1 MKTTFDRISGMTAE
15 QRDKLAEQ
23 FEKASRVA
31 GAEPIAVVGIG
42 CRLPGGVT
50 GPESFWEL
58 LENGTNAVTEVPA
71 DRWDAEAFYDP
82 DPMAPGRMPT
92 KWGAYLNDI
101 AGFDADFF
109 GITPREA
116 AAMDPQQ
123 RVLLEVAWEA
133 LENAGLA
140 PDHLGETR
148 TAVMMGVYYT
158 EYQNSSA
165 GDPDTIDAYSATGN
179 AHSVTVGRISYLLGL
194 KGPAVAVDTA
204 CSSSLVSIHLACQS
218 LRMRESDLALAGGV
232 SLNLRPETQLAL
244 AKWGML
250 SPHGRCY
257 AFDSRADGFVRGEG
271 AGVVVLKRLTD
282 AVRDG
287 DRVLGVVRGSAVN
300 QDGRSNGLT
309 APNAPSQRD
318 VITRALR
325 SADVPA
331 GSVNFIET
339 HGTGTGLGDP
349 IEFDALAAV
358 YGRGEVPCALGAVK
372 TNMGHLEAAAGI
384 AGFIKTVLT
393 LQHGKIPPNLNFEK
407 WNPTIDPSATRL
419 FVPTKAGEWPESE
432 HPRRGAVS
440 SFGMGGTNAHIVVE
454 QGPEYAPTAVDSAPA
469 VTTLVVSGK
478 TPARLAAAATAL
490 ADYLDGDG
498 ATAALADVAHTVN
511 HHRSRYNTIA
521 TVCARDHAE
530 AVTGLR
536 ALAAGQ
542 LAPGVVPAH
551 DARNGVGAGSG
562 TVFLY
567 SGQGAQWA
575 GMGRELLVSEP
586 TFAAA
591 VDELEPTFVDKVG
604 FSLRQVLE
612 AGEPVV
618 GIDRIQ
624 PVLVGMQLAL
634 TALWRSYGVEPDAV
648 IGHSMGEVTAAVVAG
663 ALTPAEGLD
672 VIATRTRLMKRLSGQ
687 GAMAL
692 LELDAT
698 AAEKL
703 IADRPDITI
712 AVYASPKQ
720 SVIAGP
726 PDQVD
731 ELVAMVDAQGKLARR
746 IEVDVASHHPTIDPV
761 LPELREALAY
771 LAPAAPKIPLISTVG
786 YAGSSPLFSAD
797 YWATNLRNP
806 VRFSQA
812 VHEAGAENS
821 NFIEIS
827 PHPLL
832 THAITDT
839 LAAQTT
845 SRKFHVGATVN
856 RDHPEML
863 AFHAQLAAV
872 RPPAVAAPEEIHAR
886 VTDAP
891 GNAWQHTSY
900 WMADRSAG
908 REFSGAHPLLGLHV
922 ELPSGSGHV
931 WQSDVGLEAHPWLAD
946 HIVHGLPVMP
956 GAGFAEIALAAGCEA
971 LGLPATGVE
980 VAVEVEQMLPLDPH
994 TRLTT
999 QVVRDDSTGEQRVE
1013 IHSRSDAG
1021 GWTRH
1026 AVGTVRA
1033 ADAAESA
1040 PARLTASSG
1049 DGTPVSPAAAGSPV
1063 SPADFYTALRRTGA
1077 HHAHAFAALT
1087 RIVRGSGAADTE
1099 IVLPDEATPHR
1110 GIVLHPVM
1118 LDAALQG
1125 LAAAMSDET
1134 LSDSTDVTYLPVG
1147 FGSIRVFGEIGRRAR
1162 CRAEL
1167 VSVVEDSGDAVGR
1180 VTLTDDTGAVLAR
1193 VDDVHLKRIQRRTVP
1208 LPLSQKIFDSV
1219 WVESP
1224 VPSGA
1229 APTGSWLALADT
1241 AAALATAQDF
1251 ASGFGAPE
1259 RRVLTADLGDENAVR
1274 EAFATATADPDLPP
1288 AGVVVFVDHP
1298 DFDGTDAAAGLA
1310 HARDVIWGVAGA
1322 VRAIVGSWHGKA
1334 PRLWLVSKG
1343 GLVVGDSREDPD
1355 GAGNPGTG
1363 SLKGLVRVLAYE
1375 HPDLK
1380 TTLLDVGA
1388 DGDAAATLAT
1398 EIEGGNAAPTDDVIA
1413 WRGST
1418 RFVERLS
1425 RAKLPATPGDV
1436 VVRKDGSYVVTG
1448 ALGGVGMA
1456 VVRWLVDRG
1465 AGRVVVNGRSEPS
1478 EEVQAELDQLS
1489 ERAEIVA
1496 VLGDVARPGVAER
1509 LVSAAAETG
1518 KPLRG
1523 LIHSAAVLEDEIFVG
1538 LTRES
1543 LDKIWVPK
1551 AAGALRLH
1559 EVTAGLD
1566 LDWWVGFS
1574 SIVSLLGSPGQAAY
1588 ACANAWLDSLVA
1600 WRRAAGLPAT
1610 AINWGQ
1616 WADVGLASSLR
1627 FSVLDPITPAEGVD
1641 ALGGVLAAG
1650 FSRVGIARLRL
1661 DRAAAAF
1668 PEIHQIGFFADL
1680 VGELETDDVDE
1691 DWGGPDALKELD
1703 AAEINRVVVARLR
1716 RRISAIMGYSDDGAV
1731 DVAQPLTELGLDSLM
1746 AVRMRN
1752 TIRGDFGVEPPVA
1765 LLLQGASLA
1774 DLALDLI
1781 RQLGLAEEDTSER
1794 PNALR
1799 DRAQQRAAARQ
1810 RAASR
1815 RKVGPRS

>member
-1 MKTTFDRISGMTAE
+1 MKTTFDRISGMSAE

-42 CRLPGGVT
+42 CRFPGGVT
-50 GPESFWEL
+50 GPDSFWKL
-58 LENGTNAVTEVPA
+58 LESGTDAVTEVPA

-82 DPMAPGRMPT
+82 DLTAPGRMPT
-92 KWGAYLNDI
+92 KWGAYLDDVS
-101 AGFDADFF
+101 GFDADFF
-109 GITPREA
+109 GISPREA
-116 AAMDPQQ
+116 TSMDPQQ
-123 RVLLEVAWEA
+123 RVALEVAWEA
-133 LENAGLA
+133 LENAGYA
-140 PDHLGETR
+140 PDQLGESR
-148 TAVMMGVYYT
+148 TAVMLGVYYS
-158 EYQNSSA
+158 EYQNASA
-165 GDPDTIDAYSATGN
+165 DNADSIDAYSATGN

-204 CSSSLVSIHLACQS
+204 CSSSLVSIHLACHS

-250 SPHGRCY
+250 SPHGKCH

-318 VITRALR
+318 VLTRALR
-325 SADVPA
+325 SADVAA
-331 GSVNFIET
+331 GTVHYIET

-358 YGRGEVPCALGAVK
+358 YGKGEVPCALGTVK

-393 LQHGKIPPNLNFEK
+393 LQHGTIAPNLNFEK
-407 WNPTIDPSATRL
+407 WNPQIDPKPTRL
-419 FVPTKAGEWPESE
+419 FVPTEAGAWPESE
-432 HPRRGAVS
+432 HPRRAGVS
-440 SFGMGGTNAHIVVE
+440 SFGFSGTNAHIVLE
-454 QGPEYAPTAVDSAPA
+454 QGPEPAAAAAPTPSV
-469 VTTLVVSGK
+469 VTIVVSGK
-478 TPARLAAAATAL
+478 TAPRLAASAKSL
-490 ADYLDGDG
+490 ADWLEGDG
-498 ATAALADVAHTVN
+498 AAVSLADVAHTVN
-511 HHRSRYNTIA
+511 HHRSRYSTIA

-530 AVTGLR
+530 AIIGLR

-551 DARNGVGAGSG
+551 DARNGTGAGNG

-575 GMGRELLVSEP
+575 GMGKALLVEEP
-586 TFAAA
+586 AFAAA
-591 VDELEPTFVDKVG
+591 IDELEPAFVDKVG
-604 FSLRQVLE
+604 FSLRQALE
-612 AGEPVV
+612 AGEPIV

-648 IGHSMGEVTAAVVAG
+648 IGHSMGEATAAVVAG
-663 ALTPAEGLD
+663 VLTPAEGFD
-672 VIATRTRLMKRLSGQ
+672 IIATRTRLMKRLSGQ

-692 LELDAT
+692 LELDAQAT
-698 AAEKL
+698 EKL
-703 IADRPDITI
+703 IADRPDLTI

-731 ELVAMVDAQGKLARR
+731 DVVALVDGQGRLARR

-761 LPELREALAY
+761 LSELREALAY
-771 LAPAAPKIPLISTVG
+771 LTPAAPKIPLVSTVA
-786 YAGSSPLFSAD
+786 YSGSSPMYSAD
-797 YWATNLRNP
+797 YWAANLRNP

-812 VHEAGAENS
+812 VHEASADNG

-832 THAITDT
+832 AHAISDT
-839 LAAQTT
+839 VDAQGT
-845 SRKFHVGATVN
+845 SRKYHVGATIN
-856 RDHPEML
+856 RDHPESL

-872 RPPAVAAPEEIHAR
+872 RPPAVTAPDGDTAR
-886 VTDAP
+886 VVDVPPTS
-891 GNAWQHTSY
+891 WQHVPFWQS
-900 WMADRSAG
+900 DRSSG
-908 REFSGAHPLLGLHV
+908 QKFSGAHPLLGLHV
-922 ELPSGSGHV
+922 ELPSGTGHV

-971 LGLPATGVE
+971 LGLPATGVDVE
-980 VAVEVEQMLPLDPH
+980 VEVEQMLPLDPH
-994 TRLTT
+994 TMLTT
-999 QVVRDDSTGEQRVE
+999 QLVTDESTGENRVE

-1021 GWTRH
+1021 SWTRH
-1026 AVGTVRA
+1026 AAGKVRA
-1033 ADAAESA
+1033 AETGTSA
-1040 PARLTASSG
+1040 GRLTASS
-1049 DGTPVSPAAAGSPV
+1049 DGTPVSPS
-1063 SPADFYTALRRTGA
+1063 DFYTALRRTGA

-1087 RIVRGSGAADTE
+1087 RIVRSNGAADTE

-1180 VTLTDDTGAVLAR
+1180 VTLADDSGTVLAQ
-1193 VDDVHLKRIQRRTVP
+1193 VNDVHLKRIQRRTVP

-1219 WVESP
+1219 WVES
-1224 VPSGA
+1224 A
-1229 APTGSWLALADT
+1229 APAGGAVRGSWLALADG
-1241 AAALATAQDF
+1241 AAGLASAQDF
-1251 ASGFGAPE
+1251 ANSFGASD
-1259 RRVLTADLGDENAVR
+1259 RRVITADLGDESAVR

-1288 AGVVVFVDHP
+1288 AGVIVFGDFP
-1298 DFDGTDAAAGLA
+1298 DQLVLDGSDAASGLA
-1310 HARDVIWGVAGA
+1310 HARDVIWGVAGT

-1334 PRLWLVSKG
+1334 PRLWLVSNG
-1343 GLVVGDSREDPD
+1343 GLVVDAQD
-1355 GAGNPGTG
+1355 GPGNPGTN
-1363 SLKGLVRVLAYE
+1363 SLKGLARVLAYE

-1380 TTLLDVGA
+1380 TTLLDVGSGNEA
-1388 DGDAAATLAT
+1388 GVSSSILAT
-1398 EIEGGNAAPTDDVIA
+1398 EIEAAGDDDVIA
-1413 WRGST
+1413 WRRST

-1425 RAKLPATPGDV
+1425 RAQLPSTKGEL

-1456 VVRWLVDRG
+1456 VVRWLVDHG
-1465 AGRVVVNGRSEPS
+1465 AGRVIVNGRGAPS
-1478 EEVQAELDQLS
+1478 EEVQAELDRLS
-1489 ERAEIVA
+1489 DRAEIVA
-1496 VLGDVARPGVAER
+1496 VLGDVAVPGVAER
-1509 LVSAAAETG
+1509 LVAAAAETG
-1518 KPLRG
+1518 KPVRG
-1523 LIHSAAVLEDEIFVG
+1523 VIHSAAVLEDEIFVG

-1543 LDKIWVPK
+1543 LDKIWAPK

-1559 EVTAGLD
+1559 EVTAGLE

-1588 ACANAWLDSLVA
+1588 ACANAWLDGLVA
-1600 WRRAAGLPAT
+1600 WRRAAGLPAI

-1668 PEIHQIGFFADL
+1668 PEIHQIGFFTDL
-1680 VGELETDDVDE
+1680 VGELETDEVDE
-1691 DWGGPDALKELD
+1691 DWGGPEALKEMD

-1731 DVAQPLTELGLDSLM
+1731 DTAQPLTELGLDSLM

>member
-1 MKTTFDRISGMTAE
+1 MKTTFDRISAMTAE

-31 GAEPIAVVGIG
+31 SAEPIAVVGIG

-50 GPESFWEL
+50 GPDSFWKL
-58 LENGTNAVTEVPA
+58 LESGTDAVTEVPA

-82 DPMAPGRMPT
+82 DLSAPGRMPT
-92 KWGAYLNDI
+92 KWGAYLDDVT
-101 AGFDADFF
+101 GFDADFF

-116 AAMDPQQ
+116 TSMDPQQ
-123 RVLLEVAWEA
+123 RVALEVAWEA
-133 LENAGLA
+133 LENAGYA
-140 PDHLGETR
+140 PDQLGESR
-148 TAVMMGVYYT
+148 TAVMLGVYYS
-158 EYQNSSA
+158 EYQNAS
-165 GDPDTIDAYSATGN
+165 PDNADAIDAYSATGN
-179 AHSVTVGRISYLLGL
+179 AHSVTVGRIAYLLGL

-204 CSSSLVSIHLACQS
+204 CSSSLVSIHLACHS

-232 SLNLRPETQLAL
+232 NLNLRPETQLAL

-250 SPHGRCY
+250 SPHGHCY

-287 DRVLGVVRGSAVN
+287 DRVLAVVRGSAVN

-318 VITRALR
+318 VLTRALK
-325 SADVPA
+325 SADVA
-331 GSVNFIET
+331 ASTVDYIEC
-339 HGTGTGLGDP
+339 HGTGTALGDP
-349 IEFDALAAV
+349 IEFDALAAI
-358 YGRGEVPCALGAVK
+358 YGKGEVPCALGTVK
-372 TNMGHLEAAAGI
+372 TNMGHLEAAAGV

-393 LQHGKIPPNLNFEK
+393 LQHGTIAPNLHFDK
-407 WNPTIDPSATRL
+407 WNPQIDPKPTRL
-419 FVPTKAGEWPESE
+419 FVPTEAAQWPASD
-432 HPRRGAVS
+432 HPRRAAVS
-440 SFGMGGTNAHIVVE
+440 SFGFSGTNAHIVLE
-454 QGPEYAPTAVDSAPA
+454 QGPESPAAVPAPETG

-478 TPARLAAAATAL
+478 TPARLAASATAL
-490 ADYLDGDG
+490 ADWLDGDG
-498 ATAALADVAHTVN
+498 AAVPLTDVAFTVN
-511 HHRSRYNTIA
+511 HHRSRYQTIA
-521 TVCARDHAE
+521 TVCARTHAE

-542 LAPGVVPAH
+542 PAPGVIGAH
-551 DARNGVGAGSG
+551 DAKVGKG

-575 GMGRELLVSEP
+575 GMGKALLAEEP
-586 TFAAA
+586 AFAKA
-591 VDELEPTFVDKVG
+591 VDELEPAFLDKVG
-604 FSLRQVLE
+604 FSLRQTLE

-634 TALWRSYGVEPDAV
+634 TELWRSYGVEPDAV
-648 IGHSMGEVTAAVVAG
+648 IGHSMGETTAAVVAG
-663 ALTPAEGLD
+663 VLTPAEGLD

-692 LELDAT
+692 LELDPT

-703 IADRPDITI
+703 IADRPDVTI

-720 SVIAGP
+720 VVIAGP

-731 ELVAMVDAQGKLARR
+731 ELVAQVDAQGKLARR
-746 IEVDVASHHPTIDPV
+746 VEVDVASHHPTIDPV
-761 LPELREALAY
+761 LPELREALTS
-771 LAPAAPKIPLISTVG
+771 LTPQPPKIPLISTVA
-786 YAGSSPLFSAD
+786 YTGSSPMYSAD
-797 YWATNLRNP
+797 YWAANLRNP

-812 VHEAGAENS
+812 VHEASAENS
-821 NFIEIS
+821 NFVEIS

-832 THAITDT
+832 SHAISDT
-839 LAAQTT
+839 LAAQST
-845 SRKFHVGATVN
+845 SRRFHVGSTVN
-856 RDHPEML
+856 RDQPETL

-872 RPPAVAAPEEIHAR
+872 RPPASKAADGEFGR
-886 VTDAP
+886 VVSAP
-891 GNAWQHTSY
+891 ATAWQHVPFWQS
-900 WMADRSAG
+900 DHGSG
-908 REFSGAHPLLGLHV
+908 RQFTGAHPLLGLHV

-931 WQSDVGLEAHPWLAD
+931 WQSDVGTEPHAWLAD
-946 HIVHGLPVMP
+946 HVVHGLPVMP
-956 GAGFAEIALAAGCEA
+956 GAGFAEIALAAGQEA

-980 VAVEVEQMLPLDPH
+980 VSVEVEQMLPLDPH
-994 TRLTT
+994 TTLTT
-999 QVVRDDSTGEQRVE
+999 QMHTAEDGTLRVE

-1033 ADAAESA
+1033 VEAAGDA
-1040 PARLTASSG
+1040 PAKVTPTAG
-1049 DGTPVSPAAAGSPV
+1049 GTPV

-1077 HHAHAFAALT
+1077 HHGHAFAALT
-1087 RIVRGSGAADTE
+1087 RIARSTDAADTE
-1099 IVLPDEATPHR
+1099 IELPDEATQHR
-1110 GIVLHPVM
+1110 GIALHPVM

-1125 LAAAMSDET
+1125 LAAAMSDST
-1134 LSDSTDVTYLPVG
+1134 LADSGEDTYLPVG
-1147 FGSIRVFGEIGRRAR
+1147 FGSIRVFGTVGRRAR

-1167 VSVVEDSGDAVGR
+1167 VSVVAESGDAVGR
-1180 VTLTDDTGAVLAR
+1180 VTLTDDTGTVLAR
-1193 VDDVHLKRIQRRTVP
+1193 VDDVTLKRIQRRTVP
-1208 LPLSQKIFDSV
+1208 LPLSQKIFDSR
-1219 WVESP
+1219 WVES
-1224 VPSGA
+1224 A
-1229 APTGSWLALADT
+1229 ATAAGTPTGSWLALADGPAGLASAQEF
-1241 AAALATAQDF
+1241 AARFGGAT
-1251 ASGFGAPE
+1251 
-1259 RRVLTADLGDENAVR
+1259 RRVVTADLGDESAVR

-1288 AGVVVFVDHP
+1288 AGVIVFG
-1298 DFDGTDAAAGLA
+1298 DFGSGDPADAAAGLA
-1310 HARDVIWGVAGA
+1310 HARDVIWGVAGT

-1334 PRLWLVSKG
+1334 PRLWLVTRG
-1343 GLVVGDSREDPD
+1343 GLVVAAGDGP
-1355 GAGNPGTG
+1355 GNPAAN

-1380 TTLLDVGA
+1380 TTLLDTGA
-1388 DGDAAATLAT
+1388 DDPAEALTA
-1398 EIEGGNAAPTDDVIA
+1398 EIESSGADDVVA
-1413 WRGST
+1413 WRGGT

-1425 RAKLPATPGDV
+1425 RATLPATPGQLT
-1436 VVRKDGSYVVTG
+1436 VRGDGSYVVTG

-1456 VVRWLVDRG
+1456 VVAWLVEHG
-1465 AGRVVVNGRSEPS
+1465 AGRLVLNGRRGPS
-1478 EEVQAELDQLS
+1478 DEVQAVLDELSQ
-1489 ERAEIVA
+1489 RAEIA
-1496 VLGDVARPGVAER
+1496 VVTGDIADPGVADR
-1509 LVSAAAETG
+1509 LVATAEQTG

-1523 LIHSAAVLEDEIFVG
+1523 VIHSAAVLEDEIFVG

-1543 LDKIWVPK
+1543 LDTIWAPK
-1551 AAGALRLH
+1551 ATGALRLH
-1559 EVTAGLD
+1559 EATLAKD

-1588 ACANAWLDSLVA
+1588 AAANAWVDGLVTA
-1600 WRRAAGLPAT
+1600 RQAAGLPAI

-1616 WADVGLASSLR
+1616 WADVGLASTLR
-1627 FSVLDPITPAEGVD
+1627 FSVLDPISPAEGVD

-1650 FSRVGIARLRL
+1650 LSRAGIARLRL

-1668 PEIHQIGFFADL
+1668 PEIHQIGFFTDL
-1680 VGELETDDVDE
+1680 VGELQTDDIDE
-1691 DWGGPDALKELD
+1691 DWGGADALKTMD
-1703 AAEINRVVVARLR
+1703 AAEVNRVVVARLR
-1716 RRISAIMGYSDDGAV
+1716 RRISAIMGYSDDSAV

-1765 LLLQGASLA
+1765 LLLQGATLT
-1774 DLALDLI
+1774 DLAVDLI
-1781 RQLGLAEEDTSER
+1781 RQLGLEEQEDAER

-1799 DRAQQRAAARQ
+1799 ERAQQRAAARQ